1 MKTKEVVFGLLL
13 LVCSAITISLLMKS
27 WKLSEKEQ
35 LKNEI
40 QANEDTIK
48 AIQAKRDSA
57 NRATIPFSDSARAK
71 VVESVKRKTGFD
83 LSVRPQKAN

>member
-27 WKLSEKEQ
+27 CKLSETEQ

-40 QANEDTIK
+40 QANEDTIED
-48 AIQAKRDSA
+48 IQKKRNANNAAVITDS
-57 NRATIPFSDSARAK
+57 NRSK
-71 VVESVKRKTGFD
+71 VVESVNRKNGFN
-83 LSVRPQKAN
+83 LSVRPQKTN

>member
-27 WKLSEKEQ
+27 CKLSETEQ

-40 QANEDTIK
+40 QANEDTIED
-48 AIQAKRDSA
+48 IQKKRNANNAAVITDS
-57 NRATIPFSDSARAK
+57 NRSK
-71 VVESVKRKTGFD
+71 VVESVNRKNGFN
-83 LSVRPQKAN
+83 LSVRPQKAD